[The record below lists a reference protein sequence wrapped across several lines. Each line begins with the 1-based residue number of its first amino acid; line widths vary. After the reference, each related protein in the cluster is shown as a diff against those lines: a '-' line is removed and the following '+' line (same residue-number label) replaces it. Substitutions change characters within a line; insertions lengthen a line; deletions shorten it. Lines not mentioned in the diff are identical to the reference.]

1 MARQFL
7 DIENVPD
14 DLKTKVK
21 QDLKF
26 KTGIFVWRIKF
37 NTPLDPLS
45 VTSDTTYVSNEA
57 GERMQAKIRY
67 DAENMQI
74 EIEPLVPYAQ
84 DEYYY
89 LNITTKVKSRNGQKL
104 TKPYQIKFKL

>member
-1 MARQFL
+1 MPRQFL
-7 DIENVPD
+7 DIEDVPEE
-14 DLKTKVK
+14 LKAKVK

-26 KTGIFVWRIKF
+26 KTGIFVWRVRF
-37 NTPLDPLS
+37 NTPLDPS
-45 VTSDTTYVSNEA
+45 TVTNESMFVSTNT

-74 EIEPLVPYAQ
+74 EVEPLVPYAQ

-89 LNITTKVKSRNGQKL
+89 LNITTLVKSKNGQKL
-104 TKPYQIKFKL
+104 SKPLQIKFKL